1 MRKLCKILDM
11 AHNLAKDLHV
21 VGAMDAMTMRMMDE
35 LCGKVS
41 PAQRLCTGKDSRSL
55 TFRDGPITPKIK
67 L

>member
-11 AHNLAKDLHV
+11 AHDLAKDLPL

-41 PAQRLCTGKDSRSL
+41 PVRQDKHQPAEL
-55 TFRDGPITPKIK
+55 F
-67 L
+67 